1 MKMITSKRFLLLPI
15 FLCLIVFQV
24 TAQKS
29 TETPN
34 KAIETIVGKWRLQKV
49 YAGSREITS
58 NPNSESQSWI
68 EFNEDGTY
76 AQQAEENDQGSY
88 RLNENHS
95 VLYLESNQ
103 KRESTSAT
111 NGRELSEYS
120 ISIRDGILTMQSRA
134 NTSTKYVYAKSQ
146 EGENQN

>member
-1 MKMITSKRFLLLPI
+1 MKMIASTKILLLPVI
-15 FLCLIVFQV
+15 LVLMVFQV
-24 TAQKS
+24 SAQQS

-58 NPNSESQSWI
+58 NPNSENDSWI

-76 AQQAEENDQGSY
+76 TQQSDGNDQGSY

-95 VLYLESNQ
+95 ILYLESSD
-103 KRESTSAT
+103 KRDSTSAT
-111 NGRELSEYS
+111 NSRDLSEYT
-120 ISIRDGILTMQSRA
+120 ISMRDGVLTMQSRE
-134 NTSTKYVYAKSQ
+134 NSSTKYVYTKNQQGESQ
-146 EGENQN
+146 N

>member
-1 MKMITSKRFLLLPI
+1 MKMITKKILLLPL
-15 FLCLIVFQV
+15 FLGLMVFQV

-58 NPNSESQSWI
+58 NPNSENQSWI

-76 AQQAEENDQGSY
+76 SQQAEENDQGSY

-95 VLYLESNQ
+95 VLYLESSQ

-111 NGRELSEYS
+111 DARDLSEYNV
-120 ISIRDGILTMQSRA
+120 SIRDGTLTMQSRE
-134 NTSTKYVYAKSQ
+134 NTSTKYVYTKSQ
-146 EGENQN
+146 ESESQN

>member
-58 NPNSESQSWI
+58 NPNSENQSWI

-76 AQQAEENDQGSY
+76 TQQSEENDQGSY

-95 VLYLESNQ
+95 VLYLESSQ

-111 NGRELSEYS
+111 DARDLSEYNV
-120 ISIRDGILTMQSRA
+120 SIRDGILTMQSRE
-134 NTSTKYVYAKSQ
+134 NTSTKYVYTKSQ
-146 EGENQN
+146 ESESQN